1 MKKKI
6 TGAVLALAAIGC
18 VPLEAQAL
26 PTLQLDISGGRYD
39 SSTETIVTNQDIF
52 TLYALLTPNTFNTLG
67 DTYYISAAVT
77 PQVAAPNSLG
87 SFIFNGGTVNITSDM
102 DYGVPPIEAI
112 LASDSGDLPTHGVFP
127 TYFKEFSFQFDSAD
141 RINSYDSRD
150 RARYG
155 GAINTAYSA
164 TGGSYFAAFSL
175 DVSSLAE
182 GYELHFDLYNTKL
195 NPFSGDVDLTK
206 YAQLT
211 HDAETT
217 SRSVPEPG
225 TLLMMGSGLVG
236 LYFSRRLRR
245 K

>member
-1 MKKKI
+1 MKEKI
-6 TGAVLALAAIGC
+6 TGAVLALAAVGF
-18 VPLEAQAL
+18 VPIEAQAL

-39 SSTETIVTNQDIF
+39 SSTETIVTNQDVF

-77 PQVAAPNSLG
+77 PQVAAPISLG
-87 SFIFNGGTVNITSDM
+87 SFVFNGGTVNITGDM

-112 LASDSGDLPTHGVFP
+112 LASDNGDLPNHGVFP

-141 RINSYDSRD
+141 RINSYDSRN

-164 TGGSYFAAFSL
+164 TGGMYFATFDL

-195 NPFSGDVDLTK
+195 NPFSGDVDMTK

-225 TLLMMGSGLVG
+225 TLLLMGSGLVG

>member
-6 TGAVLALAAIGC
+6 TGAVLALAAVAF
-18 VPLEAQAL
+18 VPMEAHAL
-26 PTLQLDISGGRYD
+26 PSLQLDIAGGRYD
-39 SSTETIVTNQDIF
+39 RSTETIVTNQDIF
-52 TLYALLTPNTFNTLG
+52 TLYALLNPNTFNTLG

-77 PQVAAPNSLG
+77 PQVTTPTSLG
-87 SFIFNGGTVNITSDM
+87 SFSFNGGTVNITSDM
-102 DYGVPPIEAI
+102 DYGVPPLEAI
-112 LASDSGDLPTHGVFP
+112 LTADKGDLPTHGVFP
-127 TYFKEFSFQFDSAD
+127 TYFREFSFQFDSAN
-141 RINSYDSRD
+141 RINGYNSQD
-150 RARYG
+150 RAKSG

-164 TGGSYFAAFSL
+164 TGGMYFAAFNL

-195 NPFSGDVDLTK
+195 NPFTGDVDLTK
-206 YAQLT
+206 FAPFS

-225 TLLMMGSGLVG
+225 TLLLMGSGLTG